1 MVVNFAVLI
10 LLLRRVRR
18 SVRFLQEPI
27 IEDELVRA
35 FGRATSG
42 LAGLIATP
50 RSHEESQRREPVRS
64 WRALLRAGWNAQK
77 GDRHQYGNAV
87 DSHVCLLGTYYT
99 THPDSVRTSSS
110 HQVSSAFQPIRL
122 APGYMLVCEI
132 TATGRIG
139 VDIKTHWER
148 VYSTKRSD
156 EVSWYQAN
164 PAPSLQ
170 LLENAGSDPNT

>member
-1 MVVNFAVLI
+1 
-10 LLLRRVRR
+10 
-18 SVRFLQEPI
+18 
-27 IEDELVRA
+27 
-35 FGRATSG
+35 
-42 LAGLIATP
+42 
-50 RSHEESQRREPVRS
+50 
-64 WRALLRAGWNAQK
+64 
-77 GDRHQYGNAV
+77 
-87 DSHVCLLGTYYT
+87 
-99 THPDSVRTSSS
+99 
-110 HQVSSAFQPIRL
+110 
-122 APGYMLVCEI
+122 MLVCEI